1 MISGNL
7 YPSVSTSCIFPPKPT
22 STSTTAHVHLPLL
35 KISSKL
41 RLISFES
48 VSLSFPTFIASKSSV
63 KSTRC
68 LNSVAKVY
76 SFEGQNP
83 TSLSDLEDLS
93 ENGVVYKKT
102 LAMVECSMFAA
113 LNGLVYF
120 LSNSLAL
127 ENYFGCFF
135 CLPIVISSMRWGIA
149 AGRKTM
155 VATFLL
161 LLVLSGPVKAL
172 TFLLRHGLVGLTM
185 GSLWSMLVGRVSFA
199 WSKLEYLN
207 LSVHN
212 RIVRALGAVGYVLI
226 SSFLI
231 RENILALITI
241 NIHAS
246 LTLIFTASG
255 VNLIPSM
262 NAIYAI
268 FGTLVMLNCGCFMFL
283 LHLLYSIFLTRL
295 GLKTSLT
302 LPRWLE
308 KAM

>member
-1 MISGNL
+1 MISGKL

-22 STSTTAHVHLPLL
+22 STSTPVHVHLPLL

-41 RLISFES
+41 RLISFQS

-63 KSTRC
+63 KSTRFS
-68 LNSVAKVY
+68 NSVAKVY

-185 GSLWSMLVGRVSFA
+185 GSLWRLGA
-199 WSKLEYLN
+199 NWSTSIFLCT
-207 LSVHN
+207 
-212 RIVRALGAVGYVLI
+212 IVRALGAVGYVLI

>member
-1 MISGNL
+1 MISGKL
-7 YPSVSTSCIFPPKPT
+7 YSSYSSSSSCIFPPTPT
-22 STSTTAHVHLPLL
+22 STPRGNLHLSFL
-35 KISSKL
+35 KISSTL
-41 RLISFES
+41 RLISFQS
-48 VSLSFPTFIASKSSV
+48 PSLSFPSSFVSKSSA
-63 KSTRC
+63 KSTRFSSS
-68 LNSVAKVY
+68 LVQVY
-76 SFEGQNP
+76 SYEGQNSI
-83 TSLSDLEDLS
+83 TLSDLDDLS

-135 CLPIVISSMRWGIA
+135 CLPIVISSMRWGIS

-172 TFLLRHGLVGLTM
+172 TYLLRHGLVGFTM
-185 GSLWSMLVGRVSFA
+185 GSLWRLGA
-199 WSKLEYLN
+199 NWSTSIFLCT
-207 LSVHN
+207 
-212 RIVRALGAVGYVLI
+212 IVRAFGAVGYVLV

-246 LTLIFTASG
+246 LTLIFTAWG

-268 FGTLVMLNCGCFMFL
+268 FGTLVFLNCGCFMFL